1 MEIRVVEV
9 TEGTERRNRVTE
21 KEENRAHFLLDCLE
35 NNGQISLNKEDMLVI
50 LKLNREITI
59 DEMYT
64 KTKGMIDIV
73 CKGDTRPHFA
83 WDILTRNNACVR

>member
-1 MEIRVVEV
+1 M
-9 TEGTERRNRVTE
+9 TE

-83 WDILTRNNACVR
+83 WDIAFRELWLGLDKVAEQMKGGA